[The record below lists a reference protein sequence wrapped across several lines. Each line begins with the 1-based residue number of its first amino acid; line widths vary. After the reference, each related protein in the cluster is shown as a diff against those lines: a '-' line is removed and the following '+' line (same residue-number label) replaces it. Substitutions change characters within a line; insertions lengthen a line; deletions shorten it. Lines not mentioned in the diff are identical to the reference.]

1 MKQIEFNKNIICF
14 DDYKIEENQSLK
26 EFLESDYL
34 KDLINS
40 FKEKIIVVL
49 G

>member
-1 MKQIEFNKNIICF
+1 MKQIEFNKNIVCF
-14 DDYKIEENQSLK
+14 DDYKIEENPSLRD
-26 EFLESDYL
+26 FLESDL
-34 KDLINS
+34 LRKLIDS

>member
-1 MKQIEFNKNIICF
+1 MKQIEFNKNIVYF
-14 DDYKIEENQSLK
+14 DDYKIEENPSLRD
-26 EFLESDYL
+26 FLKSDL
-34 KDLINS
+34 LRELIDS